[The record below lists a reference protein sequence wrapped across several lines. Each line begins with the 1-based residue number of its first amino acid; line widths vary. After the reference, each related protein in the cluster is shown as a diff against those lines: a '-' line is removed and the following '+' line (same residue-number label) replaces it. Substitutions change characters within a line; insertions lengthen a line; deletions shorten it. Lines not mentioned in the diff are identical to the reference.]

1 MRVDFFAR
9 FKLLGRPK
17 MSLANGEQR
26 TYRDAL
32 DTTGR
37 PLSLREAVTLLA
49 RGVGAGLVVALPS
62 DTVYG
67 LACRAGSPR
76 ALRRVYDA
84 KGRDGGKPL
93 AVCVGDTRE
102 VGSHTKA
109 SNLELLGGVVDDVD
123 DDSGVADEGARL
135 CHVTVSDEVL
145 QDLLPGPVTL
155 VFKRKPELHPA
166 LNPSTQLVG
175 VRVPEHAVLRQL
187 CLQLQEPLALTSANA
202 SAQPSS
208 LHVHEFRE
216 LWGSLAVV
224 LDGGPLGDPSD
235 PTSRLGS
242 TVVDLSMPGSFRII
256 RAGVACDRTLEI
268 LQKKHGLKLDPG
280 TG

>member
-1 MRVDFFAR
+1 MRVGFFAR
-9 FKLLGRPK
+9 FKLLGRSK

-37 PLSLREAVTLLA
+37 PLSLREAVALLA

-102 VGSHTKA
+102 VG
-109 SNLELLGGVVDDVD
+109 
-123 DDSGVADEGARL
+123 RL

-216 LWGSLAVV
+216 LWDSLAVV

-242 TVVDLSMPGSFRII
+242 TVIDLSMPGSFRII

>member
-9 FKLLGRPK
+9 FKLLGRSK

-32 DTTGR
+32 DPTGR
-37 PLSLREAVTLLA
+37 PLSLREAVALLA
-49 RGVGAGLVVALPS
+49 RGVCAGLVVALPS

-102 VGSHTKA
+102 V
-109 SNLELLGGVVDDVD
+109 
-123 DDSGVADEGARL
+123 ARL

-155 VFKRKPELHPA
+155 VFKRKPELNPA

-216 LWGSLAVV
+216 LWESLAVV
-224 LDGGPLGDPSD
+224 LDGGPLGDPRD

-242 TVVDLSMPGSFRII
+242 TVIDLSMPGSFRII